1 MIYGGSSEPL
11 ADGQSFP
18 KSPRVGERTNNMK
31 EKRFFPEKGL
41 LMLSGA
47 AFLLLIVPAWVPG
60 FVWCGVAAV
69 LLCAAVIAV
78 FAMAGVCYA
87 EDVGGIQRTIQLW
100 CYGDQTDAVLEIQDG
115 SYELT
120 YEAADG
126 VHSEGGGGVA
136 IDAFGRERP
145 LTEEELLE
153 DLQNRID
160 VTYRE
165 DGTVW
170 VYYKDQSM
178 EITDL
183 FDENGVCFVQLKDG
197 KKTVYLTVEYDSC
210 FSWSTECYLQPTQR
224 HS

>member
-1 MIYGGSSEPL
+1 M
-11 ADGQSFP
+11 
-18 KSPRVGERTNNMK
+18 TNK
-31 EKRFFPEKGL
+31 EKYRR
-41 LMLSGA
+41 
-47 AFLLLIVPAWVPG
+47 AF
-60 FVWCGVAAV
+60 GVLHASEDILTEVTHMETKKHFSLRKAV

-178 EITDL
+178 DITDL
-183 FDENGVCFVQLKDG
+183 FDENGVQIYKVTF
-197 KKTVYLTVEYDSC
+197 
-210 FSWSTECYLQPTQR
+210 
-224 HS
+224 

>member
-1 MIYGGSSEPL
+1 MRRGDCGICHGG
-11 ADGQSFP
+11 
-18 KSPRVGERTNNMK
+18 R
-31 EKRFFPEKGL
+31 L
-41 LMLSGA
+41 LRG
-47 AFLLLIVPAWVPG
+47 
-60 FVWCGVAAV
+60 
-69 LLCAAVIAV
+69 
-78 FAMAGVCYA
+78 
-87 EDVGGIQRTIQLW
+87 RR
-100 CYGDQTDAVLEIQDG
+100 
-115 SYELT
+115 
-120 YEAADG
+120 
-126 VHSEGGGGVA
+126 VA

>member
-153 DLQNRID
+153 ELQDRID

>member
-1 MIYGGSSEPL
+1 M
-11 ADGQSFP
+11 
-18 KSPRVGERTNNMK
+18 TNK
-31 EKRFFPEKGL
+31 EKYRR
-41 LMLSGA
+41 
-47 AFLLLIVPAWVPG
+47 AF
-60 FVWCGVAAV
+60 GVLQASEDILTEVKRMETKKHFSLRKAV

-100 CYGDQTDAVLEIQDG
+100 RYGDQTDAVLEIQDG
-115 SYELT
+115 SYED
-120 YEAADG
+120 ADG
-126 VHSEGGGGVA
+126 VHSEEGGGVA
-136 IDAFGRERP
+136 IDVFGRERP

-178 EITDL
+178 DITDL

>member
-1 MIYGGSSEPL
+1 MTN
-11 ADGQSFP
+11 
-18 KSPRVGERTNNMK
+18 KERYKQAFQTLQPSHEIRLEEKNMK
-31 EKRFFPEKGL
+31 AFKRHHTRR
-41 LMLSGA
+41 MIA
-47 AFLLLIVPAWVPG
+47 M
-60 FVWCGVAAV
+60 
-69 LLCAAVIAV
+69 AVIICLAIG
-78 FAMAGVCYA
+78 ASAGGAYA
-87 EDVGGIQRTIQLW
+87 ANLGGIQRTIQLW

-178 EITDL
+178 DITDL

>member
-153 DLQNRID
+153 DLQDRID

-178 EITDL
+178 DITDL

-197 KKTVYLTVEYDSC
+197 KETVYLTVEYDSC

>member
-1 MIYGGSSEPL
+1 VIYGGSSEPL

>member
-1 MIYGGSSEPL
+1 METKKHFSL
-11 ADGQSFP
+11 R
-18 KSPRVGERTNNMK
+18 K
-31 EKRFFPEKGL
+31 
-41 LMLSGA
+41 
-47 AFLLLIVPAWVPG
+47 
-60 FVWCGVAAV
+60 AV

-100 CYGDQTDAVLEIQDG
+100 RYGDQTDAVLEIQDG
-115 SYELT
+115 HYELT
-120 YEAADG
+120 YEDADG

-153 DLQNRID
+153 DLQDRID

-183 FDENGVCFVQLKDG
+183 FDENGVCFVQLKNG
-197 KKTVYLTVEYDSC
+197 KKTVYLTVEYDNG

-224 HS
+224 HSSLQKFLCCRRSRGIFYSRSFTSMGVNMGLPKRVTKRWHFTRNA

>member
-1 MIYGGSSEPL
+1 MPWRASATRKTWAAFSEP
-11 ADGQSFP
+11 S
-18 KSPRVGERTNNMK
+18 S
-31 EKRFFPEKGL
+31 
-41 LMLSGA
+41 SGA
-47 AFLLLIVPAWVPG
+47 TAIRPTPFWK
-60 FVWCGVAAV
+60 FRTAA
-69 LLCAAVIAV
+69 
-78 FAMAGVCYA
+78 
-87 EDVGGIQRTIQLW
+87 T
-100 CYGDQTDAVLEIQDG
+100 
-115 SYELT
+115 ELT

>member
-1 MIYGGSSEPL
+1 METKKHFSL
-11 ADGQSFP
+11 R
-18 KSPRVGERTNNMK
+18 K
-31 EKRFFPEKGL
+31 
-41 LMLSGA
+41 
-47 AFLLLIVPAWVPG
+47 
-60 FVWCGVAAV
+60 AV

-120 YEAADG
+120 YEAAGG

-136 IDAFGRERP
+136 IDAFGRECP

-153 DLQNRID
+153 ELQNRID